1 MLGFTKSETRI
12 LFFLVISFLIGC
24 GVWAYRRWMEPLPVV
39 EVETSSP
46 PESATVKEVQS
57 FHQSESDTLTKVI
70 LNTASGIELERLP
83 GVGPVMAKRI
93 LEYRDKQGPFQSI
106 EELIHIKGI
115 GQKTIKKIEPYL
127 LVNSVQE
134 RLR

>member
-1 MLGFTKSETRI
+1 
-12 LFFLVISFLIGC
+12 
-24 GVWAYRRWMEPLPVV
+24 MEPLPVV

-46 PESATVKEVQS
+46 PESTTVKEVQS

-83 GVGPVMAKRI
+83 GVGPVIANRI
-93 LEYRDKQGPFQSI
+93 LEYREKQGPFQSI
-106 EELIHIKGI
+106 QELIHIKGI
-115 GQKTIKKIEPYL
+115 GQKTINKMEPYL